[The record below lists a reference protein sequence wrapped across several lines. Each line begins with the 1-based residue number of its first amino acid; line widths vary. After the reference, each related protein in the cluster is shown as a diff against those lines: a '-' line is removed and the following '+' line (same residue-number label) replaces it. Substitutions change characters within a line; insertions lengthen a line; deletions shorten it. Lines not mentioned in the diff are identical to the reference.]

1 MSALDLDSPQLG
13 EHAWHAFTA
22 DASIRDVSLDH
33 RNRIVAHVT
42 QHLPDLDWREA
53 RILEVGAYRHYT
65 AHLLAAE
72 RGCEAV
78 VTDIAATSLRDGTA
92 LANAAGLQGK
102 VTMAVADFHD
112 LPFAD
117 NYFDVVF
124 VASAVH
130 HTRRPELVLEEML
143 RTLKPGGILIIDN
156 EPCARVCCFHAFV
169 SNRQESFTPFEAA
182 LHAEGLLPTVS
193 SPYWGA
199 RGEALF
205 GMVENDR
212 IPLPL
217 YLETF
222 GRHGSVVEQRL
233 DSRPL
238 VGRLE
243 KQLLA
248 LSGEP
253 EAIHAQ
259 VLALLRSAVA
269 RAQALHGETER
280 LLGYRIPTECEI
292 HEVALRVAAMLQ
304 CRPRSGRD
312 DAWRAELF
320 GAAAMFVVR
329 KNGRHAARTALLF
342 RRPVDYA
349 ADGLVTERTG
359 GDSVA
364 GRLGALLLP
373 DINTTEDARELEPWF
388 VPTDWHREREG
399 NGSYSLMNLGARCN
413 VRIPPSAGRRVLLIR
428 YYAVVSAGP
437 YHVRVWSG
445 GRLLDDQLTV
455 LQESRLVR
463 AWVPSNAAEILVET
477 CDLDGNPITLPWH
490 VRVGVFQLFA
500 TGR

>member
-1 MSALDLDSPQLG
+1 MAALDLDSPQLG

-22 DASIRDVSLDH
+22 DTSIRDVSLDH
-33 RNRIVAHVT
+33 RNRIVAHVAN
-42 QHLPDLDWREA
+42 HLPGLDWRQA

-78 VTDIAATSLRDGTA
+78 VTDIAATSLRNGTA
-92 LANAAGLQGK
+92 LATAAGLAGK

-112 LPFAD
+112 LPFSD
-117 NYFDVVF
+117 DCFDLVF

-130 HTRRPELVLEEML
+130 HTRRPELVLQEML

-156 EPCARVCCFHAFV
+156 EPCARACCFHAFA

-182 LHAEGLLPTVS
+182 LHAEGLLPTLS

-217 YLETF
+217 YLEIF
-222 GRHGSVVEQRL
+222 GRYGSVVEQRL
-233 DSRPL
+233 DTRPL
-238 VGRLE
+238 IGRLE
-243 KQLLA
+243 RQLLA

-253 EAIHAQ
+253 GEIHAQ
-259 VLALLRSAVA
+259 TLALLRAAVA
-269 RAQALHGETER
+269 REQALYGDTEQ
-280 LLGYRIPTECEI
+280 LLGYRIPTECEV
-292 HEVALRVAAMLQ
+292 HEVALQVAGMLQ
-304 CRPRSGRD
+304 CRPRSSHD

-329 KNGRHAARTALLF
+329 KNGQRTAGAQRLF
-342 RRPVDYA
+342 RREVDHA
-349 ADGLVTERTG
+349 ADGLVTERVD

-373 DINTTEDARELEPWF
+373 DINTTEDARDLEHCFLPA
-388 VPTDWHREREG
+388 DWHREREG
-399 NGSYSLMNLGARCN
+399 NGSYSLMNLGSRCN
-413 VRIPPSAGRRVLLIR
+413 VRIPPSDGRRVLLIR
-428 YYAVVSAGP
+428 YYAVVSNGP
-437 YHVRVWSG
+437 YHVRVWAG

-463 AWVPSNAAEILVET
+463 AWVPPEATGICVET
-477 CDLDGNPITLPWH
+477 CDLDGNPVTLPWH

-500 TGR
+500 AG